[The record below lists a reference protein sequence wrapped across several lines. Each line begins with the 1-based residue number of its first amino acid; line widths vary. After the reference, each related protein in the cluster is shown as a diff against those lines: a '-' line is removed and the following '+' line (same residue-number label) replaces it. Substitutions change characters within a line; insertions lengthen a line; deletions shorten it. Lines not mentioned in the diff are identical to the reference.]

1 MSRAA
6 ASSGGSSGGGTSPS
20 PSNVG
25 VKEVAGVAP
34 ELLNDPL
41 LDDAEVKKMKE
52 YFSHL
57 FKYSNI
63 STLIPC

>member
-1 MSRAA
+1 MSWAA

-25 VKEVAGVAP
+25 VKEVARVAP

-57 FKYSNI
+57 FKYSNV

>member
-1 MSRAA
+1 M
-6 ASSGGSSGGGTSPS
+6 
-20 PSNVG
+20 G

-34 ELLNDPL
+34 ELVNDPL

-57 FKYSNI
+57 FKYSNV